1 MSWRHRDILEA
12 ELHEPK
18 GFTTANNGDSI
29 WRNEKGT
36 SEWTDR
42 EVLPAALNFVDAS
55 VAPPTTA
62 TGDIYV
68 LSLGAS
74 IHANWGTVALKD
86 WVRYNGTSWQVIT
99 PSKSILCYDKT
110 LDVLMSYDGSAWNT
124 VGSNTNIANANL
136 TFDGNHYVDLGSNSW
151 TVGGTAPIALEKI
164 SFQKDTRIKGSDTS
178 ESSRGFCVTDVSN
191 DMIFDVRNN
200 GQIGYG
206 GAYLNTVGHKFR
218 NPNNEAIIAA
228 FDNDGTGGVESFK
241 INTNGSFESEQS
253 GQRIFWSYRQSGQ
266 SYIKLFDAGTES
278 LRLNKNGSFIN
289 SKMLIGGTS
298 ITTGARLE
306 IQQHSTNVSQQ
317 LFFANARM
325 TTAGRTG
332 SSGSFGASQA
342 GFECYDTTLNKKF
355 IWNGSA
361 WEQITSV

>member
-74 IHANWGTVALKD
+74 IHANWGSVALKD
-86 WVRYNGTSWQVIT
+86 WVRYDGTSWQVIT

-110 LDVLMSYDGSAWNT
+110 LDVLMSYDGSIWNT
-124 VGSNTNIANANL
+124 VGGGDNIANANL

-200 GQIGYG
+200 GQVGYG
-206 GAYLNTVGHKFR
+206 GDYNFLYAHKFR
-218 NPNNEAIIAA
+218 NPNNEARIAS
-228 FDNDGTGGVESFK
+228 FDNGVSGVESF
-241 INTNGSFESEQS
+241 IVQQNGIISTEKN
-253 GQRIFWSYRQSGQ
+253 GVTIFKTATIGNI
-266 SYIKLFDAGTES
+266 SYIQLKSNNSEVVKLA
-278 LRLNKNGSFIN
+278 NNNSFIL
-289 SKMLIGGTS
+289 SKTAIGGNS
-298 ITTGARLE
+298 NTTGSIFE
-306 IQQHSTNVSQQ
+306 IKQTSTNTYQQ

-325 TTAGRTG
+325 TTTGRVN